1 MQYNKQ
7 GELNVFYYKL
17 TDDTI
22 QVANVNTIFLAQTA
36 FNSIAFKSL

>member
-7 GELNVFYYKL
+7 GEFNVFYYKL
-17 TDDTI
+17 TDTI

-36 FNSIAFKSL
+36 FNSITFKSL